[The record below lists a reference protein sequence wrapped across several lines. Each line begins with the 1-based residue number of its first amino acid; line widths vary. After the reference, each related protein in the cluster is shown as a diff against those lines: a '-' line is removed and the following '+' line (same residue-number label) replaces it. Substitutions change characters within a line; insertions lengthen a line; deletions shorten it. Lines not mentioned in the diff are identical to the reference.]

1 MPDLNLQ
8 IAPDSEPEK
17 KETNGPVV
25 LLLLNSWGVA
35 PLSEGNAFNGLSLK
49 NLNRF
54 LENYP
59 VAILSASGEP
69 GQRYQILGA
78 EGQLTKIISEAGRKQ
93 RRLSESEAAPLLEG
107 YFINGRSELLAGE
120 SREVISS
127 PGGERQKNL
136 EEASEVLV
144 KKLISLIKKGEDDF
158 IVLNLS
164 YLDLVAQTG
173 DWEKTR
179 DALKT
184 CDLWVGKIGDAVS
197 KYYGT
202 LILSS
207 AYGRVESLRNSF
219 SGVAQTDI
227 TNKPIPF
234 LIVGQNYAGQS
245 LGADVFSEDLSLLPL
260 AGDLS
265 MVAPTILN
273 ILKIKIPKSFPG
285 KSLL

>member
-1 MPDLNLQ
+1 MPDLNSQ
-8 IAPDSEPEK
+8 IAPASESKK
-17 KETNGPVV
+17 KETSGPVV
-25 LLLLNSWGVA
+25 LLLLDSWGVA
-35 PLSEGNAFNGLSLK
+35 PLSEGNAFNGLNLK

-59 VAILSASGEP
+59 VAVLSASGEP

-78 EGQLTKIISEAGRKQ
+78 GGQLTKIISEAGLKQ
-93 RRLSESEAAPLLEG
+93 RRLSESEAAPFLEG
-107 YFINGRSELLAGE
+107 YFINGRAELLAGE

-127 PGGERQKNL
+127 PGGDRQENL
-136 EEASEVLV
+136 EEASAALV
-144 KKLISLIKKGEDDF
+144 KKLISLIKKGEEDF
-158 IVLNLS
+158 IVLSLS

-179 DALKT
+179 SALKT
-184 CDLWVGKIGDAVS
+184 YDLWVGKIGDAVS